1 MPKAPQLPDFPPSLQ
16 SSILIYSPPHPRSL
30 LILLHGLGDT
40 HASLFSLGKTLN
52 LPHTACI
59 SIKGPSPIP
68 ALFMG
73 TQETGWHWG
82 DDIVVDQGTGQLEM
96 DTGFEN
102 ASKVIAPVFKV
113 VLGDGK
119 ADGLGFEP
127 RDVFLWGFGQ
137 GGMAAL
143 SLAEALN
150 IELGGVVSIG
160 GNPPAS
166 KSAMKRVIETV
177 GDRKSTR
184 LNSSHWE

>member
-1 MPKAPQLPDFPPSLQ
+1 M
-16 SSILIYSPPHPRSL
+16 
-30 LILLHGLGDT
+30 
-40 HASLFSLGKTLN
+40 
-52 LPHTACI
+52 
-59 SIKGPSPIP
+59 
-68 ALFMG
+68 
-73 TQETGWHWG
+73 
-82 DDIVVDQGTGQLEM
+82 VDQGTGQLEM

-177 GDRKSTR
+177 GDVAPKKQEGKAKTPVLLCGGNRHTAVTANTLREAKERFDSVEYVKWEREGDSMARNREEMLPIMKFLARR
-184 LNSSHWE
+184 LRISAPVGTEEVSGVSRAWLQQ